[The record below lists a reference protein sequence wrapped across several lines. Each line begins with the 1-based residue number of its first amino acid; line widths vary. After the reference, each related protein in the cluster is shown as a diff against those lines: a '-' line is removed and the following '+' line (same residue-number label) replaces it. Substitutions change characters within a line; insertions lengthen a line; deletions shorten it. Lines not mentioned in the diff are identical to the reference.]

1 MVVSDSGEIAVFCTG
16 LSSVLTNPPIRRP
29 AFHAGDAESR
39 WGVCMY
45 PTVPDDPWPALGGDR
60 ALIEH
65 PAEVQPDLPPT
76 AEEIKRISAVVDPVI
91 RNLQITECYSRLA
104 AAMARRTYPCA
115 NWCSFATWASK
126 QAGATIRGEDMLD
139 DLGRE
144 LGRSAEVMHPIDSF
158 WRLLLRWGL
167 LQRETAFGRWVASL
181 HTPFDA
187 VQLASD
193 AVAEGNLKVFAE
205 IGLAF
210 ADYLG
215 QCPPEAP
222 PDSAEVAAFIDRL
235 RPGPPPGGQDYLK
248 SAFVA
253 YQAQGT
259 VENRGQRAQL
269 IVLANLQIG
278 LHEQTRLQPQIL
290 AAMNSGVTGVEE
302 GFGLRIRDRV
312 LQRQLTKLSRAVITR
327 AMMVL
332 TLPGA
337 TLSLI
342 ESIARPFPDDLTV
355 IDNPNLRAL
364 VGEYGVL
371 PPALEVCGA
380 QDWSILSQRMRYI
393 SHLFRAY
400 HEYDK
405 LADAPFTAVQV
416 SALERGVIPDGAL

>member
-1 MVVSDSGEIAVFCTG
+1 MCWVWSGPCGSDRTSA
-16 LSSVLTNPPIRRP
+16 
-29 AFHAGDAESR
+29 D
-39 WGVCMY
+39 
-45 PTVPDDPWPALGGDR
+45 
-60 ALIEH
+60 
-65 PAEVQPDLPPT
+65 VQPDLPPT
-76 AEEIKRISAVVDPVI
+76 AEEVTRISAIADPVI

-104 AAMARRTYPCA
+104 AAMAGRTYPCA

-139 DLGRE
+139 DLRRE
-144 LGRSAEVMHPIDSF
+144 LGQSAEVLHPIESF

-210 ADYLG
+210 ADYLA
-215 QCPPEAP
+215 QCPPGAA
-222 PDSAEVAAFIDRL
+222 PDSADVAAFIDGL
-235 RPGPPPGGQDYLK
+235 RPGPPPDGQDYLK
-248 SAFVA
+248 SAFAA
-253 YQAQGT
+253 YQTQGT
-259 VENRGQRAQL
+259 VEDRVQRAQL

-290 AAMNSGVTGVEE
+290 AALNSAVRGVEE

-312 LQRQLTKLSRAVITR
+312 LQRQLTKLSRLVITR

-342 ESIARPFPDDLTV
+342 ESIARPFPADLTV

-364 VGEYGVL
+364 VGKYGLL
-371 PPALEVCGA
+371 PPALDACGA
-380 QDWSILSQRMRYI
+380 EDWSILTQRMRFI

-400 HEYDK
+400 HEYEN

-416 SALERGVIPDGAL
+416 AAVERGVIPDGAL